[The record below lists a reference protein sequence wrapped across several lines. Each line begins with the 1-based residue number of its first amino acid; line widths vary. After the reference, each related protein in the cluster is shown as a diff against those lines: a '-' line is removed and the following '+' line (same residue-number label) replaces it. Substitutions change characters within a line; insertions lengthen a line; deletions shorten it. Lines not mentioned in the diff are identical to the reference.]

1 MRILIVL
8 LAIAWASP
16 TLAAHKKH
24 RSKDRDEHYQ
34 FVICSSDNPRRC
46 LVLSD
51 E

>member
-24 RSKDRDEHYQ
+24 RSKDRDEMSIGGRPYK
-34 FVICSSDNPRRC
+34 R
-46 LVLSD
+46 
-51 E
+51 